1 MSNST
6 EPGPVAPPGGI
17 LPVATSGALLRRIKW
32 VAILAAGLYLV
43 LILIP
48 FKLLLDQQAL
58 HRSALDYVT
67 GDDRWVLYRTN
78 IEYAA
83 VMNVLLR
90 AAVDDRDADL
100 SAVRTAVDVLGARSD
115 TLKHSNAIQRMLG
128 GLPEYQAAT
137 AALDAA
143 IASSGPILEA
153 EPGPRLAPATLS
165 RLTQIFRGIG
175 PALDVMSGT
184 AMSVTAQR
192 KDLLVQ
198 GFRQSVVR
206 TGVAAIVL
214 AAASILFIAWLI
226 RTNRFAKQTQQ
237 RLHALTLDLQRS
249 EARLRGFLQNA
260 PVTMSVKDLDGRYL
274 LVNPRSEQYLGL
286 PAKDIIGR
294 TTLDIAA
301 TPGHQAVVAL
311 EQDVITSNRTQV
323 QQIQYGYGAD
333 AEWYID
339 IKFPIHDAAG
349 HVAAVGGIGLNV
361 TERKRTEALLAQA
374 QKMEAIGNLT
384 GGVAH
389 DFNNYLAVIMGNL
402 DMLKEDLAEQAAMQ
416 KLIDGAMNG
425 ALKGAELTQRL
436 LAFARRQ
443 PLDPQPT
450 DLNDRIADAL
460 PLIERALRE
469 DISIELEA
477 APALWPVLID
487 GSQLDTC
494 IINLTNN
501 ARDAMPNGGRLRI
514 TTRNV
519 HLKSSRPK
527 DFLDIPSGD
536 YVVMEVSDTGVGM
549 TADVQ
554 AKMFEPFFTT
564 KGLAHGTGL
573 GLSMVY
579 GFVKQSQGHIRVHS
593 EVDRGT
599 TIVIY
604 LPRVAVADEIAMPQR
619 SPGKSAPP
627 TGTEVILVVEDNA
640 SLRDTVTAQLIGL
653 GYQVIAAENAESA
666 LSVLDDAARHVD
678 LLLTDIIMPGTLD
691 GIDLA
696 AVARK
701 QRPDLK
707 VLLTSGFPGDPLDR
721 KGSAALAHQM
731 LAKPYRQDELA
742 RAVRAALGTAALGT
756 AALGTAAPIIAGRV
770 EG

>member
-6 EPGPVAPPGGI
+6 EPGPLPAPAGV
-17 LPVATSGALLRRIKW
+17 LPAATPGALLRRNKW
-32 VAILAAGLYLV
+32 VAILAASLYLV

-58 HRSALDYVT
+58 HRNALDYVT

-83 VMNVLLR
+83 VLDILLR
-90 AAVDDRDADL
+90 AEVGDPAADL
-100 SAVRTAVDVLGARSD
+100 AAVRTAVDVLGARSD
-115 TLKHSNAIQRMLG
+115 TLKQSNATQRTLG
-128 GLPEYQAAT
+128 SLPDFQAAI

-143 IASSGPILEA
+143 IAAAGPILGS
-153 EPGPRLAPATLS
+153 EPGPRLTPAALS
-165 RLTQIFRGIG
+165 RLDGIFRGIG
-175 PALDVMSGT
+175 PALDGMSGT
-184 AMSVTAQR
+184 AMSINAQR
-192 KDLLVQ
+192 KDQLVQ

-206 TGVAAIVL
+206 TGVAAVVL
-214 AAASILFIAWLI
+214 AAASLLFIFWLI
-226 RTNRFAKQTQQ
+226 RTNRLAKRTQQ

-311 EQDVITSNRTQV
+311 EQDVIASNRTQV
-323 QQIQYGYGAD
+323 QQIQYGYGAE

-349 HVAAVGGIGLNV
+349 RVTAVGGIGLNV
-361 TERKRTEALLAQA
+361 TERKRTEALLVQA

-416 KLIDGAMNG
+416 KLVEGAMNG

-450 DLNDRIADAL
+450 DLNERIADTL

-487 GSQLDTC
+487 GTQFDTC
-494 IINLTNN
+494 ILNLTNN
-501 ARDAMPNGGRLRI
+501 SRDAMPNGGRLRI

-519 HLKSSRPK
+519 HLKNSRPK
-527 DFLDIPSGD
+527 DFLDIPSDD

-599 TIVIY
+599 TIAIY
-604 LPRVAVADEIAMPQR
+604 LPRVAAGDA
-619 SPGKSAPP
+619 KSAPLRSPEPSAAP
-627 TGTEVILVVEDNA
+627 TGTEIILVVEDNA
-640 SLRDTVTAQLIGL
+640 SLRETVTVQLVGL
-653 GYQVIAAENAESA
+653 GYQVIAAENAEAA
-666 LSVLDDAARHVD
+666 LSVLENSGHHVD
-678 LLLTDIIMPGTLD
+678 LLLTDIIMPGALD

-696 AVARK
+696 DIARRL
-701 QRPDLK
+701 RPDLK

-721 KGSAALAHQM
+721 KSSAASAHQL
-731 LAKPYRQDELA
+731 LAKPYRQEELA
-742 RAVRAALGTAALGT
+742 RAVRAALGASAPAFAAGVD
-756 AALGTAAPIIAGRV
+756 G
-770 EG
+770 